1 MESSKLKNIVL
12 LILIITNLLL
22 GLLMV
27 IQGVTSRQRQTQTL
41 LDAVTLL
48 EERGITADSS
58 IIPLADFPPSMTLE
72 RDTDWERQMFAGLLG
87 DDLTATQRGLVS
99 YYQSSL
105 GRAEAREDG
114 SFTVSFT
121 ENAFP
126 LDTLDVR
133 AHGLSTLSLM
143 GLEATVTAETAE
155 TLETVQLWNG
165 SPVFSCPLILRYE
178 NGALAELSGSRLVG
192 IPTADTG
199 QNVPLSS
206 ATLLLR
212 FRAGIIDS
220 GDACS
225 AIHSATQGY
234 VLSAGPAGRSRLT
247 PVLRLETDTSVYL
260 VDALSGTLSRG

>member
-12 LILIITNLLL
+12 LILVITNLLL

-41 LDAVTLL
+41 LDAVALL
-48 EERGITADSS
+48 EDRGITVDAG
-58 IIPLADFPPSMTLE
+58 IIPLDDFPAPMTLE
-72 RDTDWERQMFAGLLG
+72 RDVNWEREMFAGLLG
-87 DDLTATQRGLVS
+87 SDLTTTQRGLVS
-99 YYQSSL
+99 YYQSDL
-105 GRAEAREDG
+105 GQAEAREDG
-114 SFTVSFT
+114 SFSISFAD
-121 ENAFP
+121 NAFP

-143 GLEATVTAETAE
+143 GLEAHVTAETE
-155 TLETVQLWNG
+155 DTLEVVQLWNG
-165 SPVFSCPLILRYE
+165 SPVFSCTLTLRYK

-192 IPTADTG
+192 VPTADTS
-199 QNVPLSS
+199 QSAPLSS

-225 AIHSATQGY
+225 AIRSATQGY
-234 VLSAGPAGRSRLT
+234 VLSAGPAGKSRLT
-247 PVLRLETDTSVYL
+247 PVLQLETDTSIYL
-260 VDALSGTLSRG
+260 VDALSGTLSRS